1 MRRRD
6 DSGQVS
12 VLIIGFAAVLLL
24 AIAVVID
31 ASAAYLQ
38 RQGLDTLADGAALRG
53 ADLGATGED
62 VYRGGVTDDDLEL
75 TAAKAQAAVRD
86 YLADVGAYQKYPGL
100 TAHVTVTDDHCRGAA
115 HRPGRPPAQHPRLTG
130 PPHRR
135 RDRGRGRQPG
145 RVMSVSDV
153 AGVHRPLRLR
163 PAADSP
169 SAPTRPT
176 GRRPPARPTA
186 AGRTHG
192 TTRPAP
198 AGRAW

>member
-1 MRRRD
+1 MPRRD

-75 TAAKAQAAVRD
+75 TAAKARAAVRD
-86 YLADVGAYQKYPGL
+86 YLARRRRLPKYPGL
-100 TAHVTVTDDHCRGAA
+100 TAHVTVTPTTVEVRLTAPVDLPLSIPGSPDHPTVGATGAA
-115 HRPGRPPAQHPRLTG
+115 
-130 PPHRR
+130 
-135 RDRGRGRQPG
+135 
-145 RVMSVSDV
+145 VVSPDE
-153 AGVHRPLRLR
+153 P
-163 PAADSP
+163 
-169 SAPTRPT
+169 
-176 GRRPPARPTA
+176 
-186 AGRTHG
+186 
-192 TTRPAP
+192 
-198 AGRAW
+198 